1 MKFTDYIALA
11 RAGYKKA
18 DIEKMIAEDAKEE
31 KDPLPDPLDI
41 GESPNPEPELPTQ
54 QTSEAE
60 KPASDQTDYKALYEE
75 LKKENEKT
83 KKNLEEA
90 QRANISR
97 DNSDNVDT
105 KSGYEK
111 LKDLF
116 R

>member
-18 DIEKMIAEDAKEE
+18 DIEKMLAEDAKEE
-31 KDPLPDPLDI
+31 KEQLPEPLDI
-41 GESPNPEPELPTQ
+41 EDHLEPEPEIQNEQ
-54 QTSEAE
+54 QSKAE
-60 KPASDQTDYKALYEE
+60 ETVVDQTDYKALYEQA
-75 LKKENEKT
+75 KKDLEAAQKA
-83 KKNLEEA
+83 NL
-90 QRANISR
+90 SR
-97 DNSDNVDT
+97 DNSDSLDN

>member
-18 DIEKMIAEDAKEE
+18 DIEKMLAEDAKEDKE
-31 KDPLPDPLDI
+31 PLPDPLDI
-41 GESPNPEPELPTQ
+41 DVSQEPEPEQPT
-54 QTSEAE
+54 E
-60 KPASDQTDYKALYEE
+60 PASQAEESEPDQPDYKALYEQV
-75 LKKENEKT
+75 KKE
-83 KKNLEEA
+83 LEAA
-90 QRANISR
+90 QKANISR
-97 DNSDNVDT
+97 DNSDNLDNK

>member
-18 DIEKMIAEDAKEE
+18 DIERMLAEDAKEE
-31 KDPLPDPLDI
+31 ERDSLPDPLDI
-41 GESPNPEPELPTQ
+41 GDTLNPEPENPMP

-60 KPASDQTDYKALYEE
+60 KPAVDQTDYKALYEQV
-75 LKKENEKT
+75 KKD
-83 KKNLEEA
+83 LEAA
-90 QRANISR
+90 QKANISR
-97 DNSDNVDT
+97 DNSDGLDNN

-111 LKDLF
+111 LKDLY

>member
-18 DIEKMIAEDAKEE
+18 DIERMLAEDEKEE
-31 KDPLPDPLDI
+31 KEPLPDPLDVE
-41 GESPNPEPELPTQ
+41 ESPAPEPEITTQ
-54 QTSEAE
+54 QTPEAE
-60 KPASDQTDYKALYEE
+60 KSAVDQTDYKALYEQV
-75 LKKENEKT
+75 KKD
-83 KKNLEEA
+83 LEAA
-90 QRANISR
+90 QKANISR
-97 DNSDNVDT
+97 DNSDGLDNN

>member
-18 DIEKMIAEDAKEE
+18 DIERMLAEDEKEE
-31 KDPLPDPLDI
+31 KEPLPDPLDVE
-41 GESPNPEPELPTQ
+41 ESPAPEPEVKTQ

-60 KPASDQTDYKALYEE
+60 KPAVDQTDYKALYEQV
-75 LKKENEKT
+75 KKD
-83 KKNLEEA
+83 LEAA
-90 QRANISR
+90 QKANISR
-97 DNSDNVDT
+97 DNSDGLDNN